1 MREVGAWT
9 NHEAPFDHGEE
20 RALEDVELGDGDA
33 ADARVEG
40 VRAEGVAE
48 ALARDG
54 DRGDEEA
61 VAREGGER
69 EERDAR
75 ADLVDVE
82 ERDEEHG
89 FLDAG
94 QRARGRW
101 RADGTSTLVN
111 RTIRLR

>member
-1 MREVGAWT
+1 MCGET
-9 NHEAPFDHGEE
+9 YHEAPLDHGEE

-33 ADARVEG
+33 ADACVEG
-40 VRAEGVAE
+40 VWAEGVAE
-48 ALARDG
+48 AFARDG
-54 DRGDEEA
+54 DRRNDEA

-94 QRARGRW
+94 ERAAAR
-101 RADGTSTLVN
+101 
-111 RTIRLR
+111 